1 MLKKSVL
8 ISLVSA
14 ILLIVACGPGKEKKQ
29 AHIKELEKAL
39 FSDKS
44 TIIDKK
50 KSEEM
55 ITAYMEYVKEF
66 PKDTISAVFMFKAAS
81 IQMNNGQPD
90 KSIENFN
97 QVIKEF
103 PDFNKIEEC
112 YFLKGFVF
120 ENYLKDF
127 ASAKKSYNEFLTKFP
142 KSDLADDAQV
152 SIENMG
158 LTPEQIMRKFEAKA
172 KEDSLK
178 NTSVKK

>member
-1 MLKKSVL
+1 
-8 ISLVSA
+8 
-14 ILLIVACGPGKEKKQ
+14 
-29 AHIKELEKAL
+29 
-39 FSDKS
+39 
-44 TIIDKK
+44 
-50 KSEEM
+50 
-55 ITAYMEYVKEF
+55 
-66 PKDTISAVFMFKAAS
+66 
-81 IQMNNGQPD
+81 MNNGQPD

-97 QVIKEF
+97 KVIKEF
-103 PDFNKIEEC
+103 PDFKKIEEC

-152 SIENMG
+152 SLENMG